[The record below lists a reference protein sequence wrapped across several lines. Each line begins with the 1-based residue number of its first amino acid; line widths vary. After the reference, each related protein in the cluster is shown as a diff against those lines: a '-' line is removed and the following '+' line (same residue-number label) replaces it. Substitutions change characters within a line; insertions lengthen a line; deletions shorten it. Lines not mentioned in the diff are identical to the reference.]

1 MNAASALAHASVS
14 VSFAGATDMARETAD
29 IVLMDDDLSGLIT
42 AIHAAK
48 TAMRT
53 VHQNVGIVVVPNV
66 AGMALAA
73 VMPLSPV
80 IAVIINNGAAIVA
93 EMNGFRPLL
102 GPEGWRKLLARRQK
116 GAVLPVEAHLPI
128 LLPPADEQPANGHG
142 QNGFHA
148 QTVSVAGMGQN
159 GNGSSNG
166 SYEAIATEADPV
178 KRANGSNG
186 ANGHHVTVLDALP
199 QNA

>member
-1 MNAASALAHASVS
+1 
-14 VSFAGATDMARETAD
+14 
-29 IVLMDDDLSGLIT
+29 
-42 AIHAAK
+42 
-48 TAMRT
+48 
-53 VHQNVGIVVVPNV
+53 
-66 AGMALAA
+66 
-73 VMPLSPV
+73 MPLSPV
-80 IAVIINNGAAIVA
+80 IAVLINNGAAIVA

-128 LLPPADEQPANGHG
+128 LLPPAEAQPANGHS

-148 QTVSVAGMGQN
+148 QTVSVASMGQN

-178 KRANGSNG
+178 KRTNGSNG
-186 ANGHHVTVLDALP
+186 GSPHSTRRKTLAL
-199 QNA
+199 